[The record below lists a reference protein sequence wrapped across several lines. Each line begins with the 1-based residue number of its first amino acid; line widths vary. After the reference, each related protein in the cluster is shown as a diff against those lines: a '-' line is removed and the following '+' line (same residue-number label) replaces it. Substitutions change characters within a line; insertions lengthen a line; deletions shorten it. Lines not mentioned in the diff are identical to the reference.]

1 MSRWAKQIQMQCKI
15 PAIGIASSNIV
26 HYATGYNFKYNNGM
40 PIRYVSVPFPFT
52 GQPRVVDVGYVS
64 GKDMLSGEPL
74 MTAVVNAL
82 TSPLTAEEKMSGSP
96 PEEAVAPRLLS
107 PDSEENLR
115 QLFDDKEWT
124 DFNSIILPTEKRVAA
139 MLKGTSHKPD
149 EVIKTINITGG
160 ARQLTVEKVAINAV
174 MAGASPEHFP
184 VILALATQAPFG
196 NSTSSM
202 ANMVVISGPIRNRLK
217 FNCGTNAMGPYNKS
231 NAVVGRAFTLM
242 SKTAGDLRNNVNA
255 WETLGNTMQYNN
267 MCYGENEEALPAG
280 WDPLHVEMGFKRTDN
295 VLTVGT
301 GWSSIA
307 SVGASQSI
315 YPTHFLMRDY
325 MSSFCASGSAA
336 TIVMDPTVAG
346 LLKDVHGFKTKA
358 QLSEWF
364 SQNVTKTNA
373 SYWGNG
379 VIQST
384 AVPFALQGLEPY
396 ASWRKLPDDA
406 LIKPFT
412 NSKAIHVV
420 VAGGKVQTMWFVTDF
435 GIRRGVSIDEWA

>member
-1 MSRWAKQIQMQCKI
+1 MQCKI

-26 HYATGYNFKYNNGM
+26 HYATDYDFKYNNGM

-52 GQPRVVDVGYVS
+52 GQPRAVDVGYVS
-64 GKDMLSGEPL
+64 GKDMLTGQPL
-74 MTAVVNAL
+74 MSALVSAL
-82 TSPLTAEEKMSGSP
+82 TSPLTADEKISGAP
-96 PEEAVAPRLLS
+96 PEEAVEPRLLP
-107 PDSEENLR
+107 PDFEENLR
-115 QLFDDKEWT
+115 QLFDEKEWT
-124 DFNSIILPTEKRVAA
+124 DFNSIILPTERRVTA

-149 EVIKTINITGG
+149 EVVKTINITGG

-174 MAGASPEHFP
+174 MAGASPEHLP
-184 VILALATQAPFG
+184 VILALSTQAPFG

-217 FNCGTNAMGPYNKS
+217 FNCGTNAMGPYNRS

-255 WETLGNTMQYNN
+255 WETLGSNLQYNN

-280 WDPLHVEMGFKRTDN
+280 WDPLHVEMGFKPTDS
-295 VLTVGT
+295 VVSVGT

-307 SVGASQSI
+307 SVGASQVI

-325 MSSFCASGSAA
+325 MGSFCASGSAA
-336 TIVMDPTVAG
+336 TIVIDPTVAE
-346 LLKDVHGFKTKA
+346 LLKNVHGFKTKA

-364 SQNVTKTNA
+364 SQNVTKTAA

-379 VIQST
+379 VIQSI

-412 NSKAIHVV
+412 NPKAIHVV

-435 GIRRGVSIDEWA
+435 GIRRGVLIDDWA

>member
-1 MSRWAKQIQMQCKI
+1 MQCKI

-52 GQPRVVDVGYVS
+52 GQPRAVDVGYVS
-64 GKDMLSGEPL
+64 GKDMLTGQPL

-82 TSPLTAEEKMSGSP
+82 TGPLTAEEMVSGAP
-96 PEEAVAPRLLS
+96 PEEAVEPRLLP
-107 PDSEENLR
+107 PDSDENLR
-115 QLFDDKEWT
+115 QLFEDKEWT
-124 DFNSIILPTEKRVAA
+124 DFNSIILPTEKRVTA
-139 MLKGTSHKPD
+139 MLKGTSRKPD

-174 MAGASPEHFP
+174 MAGASPEHLP

-202 ANMVVISGPIRNRLK
+202 ANMIVISGPIRDRLK
-217 FNCGTNAMGPYNKS
+217 FNCGTNAMGPYNRS
-231 NAVVGRAFTLM
+231 NAVVGRAFALM

-255 WETLGNTMQYNN
+255 WETLGSNFQYNS

-280 WDPLHVEMGFKRTDN
+280 WDPLHVEMGFKPTDN
-295 VLTVGT
+295 VLSVGM

-346 LLKDVHGFKTKA
+346 LLKDVHGFKSKA

-364 SQNVTKTNA
+364 SQNVTKTAA

-412 NSKAIHVV
+412 NPKAIHVV

-435 GIRRGVSIDEWA
+435 SIRRGVLIDDWA

>member
-1 MSRWAKQIQMQCKI
+1 MSRWAKEIEMQCKI

-26 HYATGYNFKYNNGM
+26 HYATGYVAKYQTGM

-52 GQPRVVDVGYVS
+52 GQPKAIDVGYVT
-64 GKDMLSGEPL
+64 GKDMLSGQPL
-74 MTAVVNAL
+74 MAAVVGGL
-82 TSPLTAEEKMSGSP
+82 TAPLTAEEKISGTP
-96 PEEAVAPRLLS
+96 PEEPVEPRLLA
-107 PDSEENLR
+107 PDTEDNLR
-115 QLFDDKEWT
+115 VMFEEKEWT
-124 DFNSIILPTEKRVAA
+124 DFNTIILPTEKRVTE

-149 EVIKTINITGG
+149 EVVKTINITGG
-160 ARQLTVEKVAINAV
+160 ARPLTVEKVAINAV

-202 ANMVVISGPIRNRLK
+202 ANMVVISGPIRNKLK
-217 FNCGTNAMGPYNKS
+217 FNCGTNAMGPYNRS

-255 WETLGNTMQYNN
+255 WETLGNTAQYNN
-267 MCYGENEEALPAG
+267 MCYGENEEALPEG
-280 WDPLHVEMGFKRTDN
+280 WDPLHVQTGFKRNDN

-301 GWSSIA
+301 GWSAIA

-315 YPTHFLMRDY
+315 YPTHYLMRDY

-336 TIVMDPTVAG
+336 TVVIDPTVAG
-346 LLKDVHGFKTKA
+346 LLKDTHGFKTKE

-364 SQNVTKTNA
+364 SQNIQKTAA

-384 AVPFALQGLEPY
+384 AVPLALQGLEPY

-412 NSKAIHVV
+412 NSRAIHVI
-420 VAGGKVQTMWFVTDF
+420 VAGGGVQTMWFVTDY
-435 GIRRGVSIDEWA
+435 GIRRGVSIDDWM

>member
-1 MSRWAKQIQMQCKI
+1 VSRWAKQIQMQCKI

-26 HYATGYNFKYNNGM
+26 HYATGYVFKYQNGM

-52 GQPRVVDVGYVS
+52 GQPRAVDVGYVT
-64 GKDMLSGEPL
+64 GKDMLTGQPL
-74 MTAVVNAL
+74 MGAVVNAL
-82 TSPLTAEEKMSGSP
+82 TAPLTADEKISGAP
-96 PEEAVAPRLLS
+96 PEESLEPRLLE

-115 QLFDDKEWT
+115 VLFEDKEWT
-124 DFNSIILPTEKRVAA
+124 DFNSIILPTEKRVME
-139 MLKGTSHKPD
+139 MLKGTSRKPD
-149 EVIKTINITGG
+149 EVVTTVNITGG

-174 MAGASPEHFP
+174 MAGATPDHFP

-202 ANMVVISGPIRNRLK
+202 ANTVVINGPIRNKLK

-255 WETLGNTMQYNN
+255 WETLGSNLQYNN
-267 MCYGENEEALPAG
+267 ICYGENEEALPEG
-280 WDPLHVEMGFKRTDN
+280 WAPLHVQMGFKPTDS
-295 VLTVGT
+295 VVTVGT

-307 SVGASQSI
+307 SVGASQII
-315 YPTHFLMRDY
+315 YPTHYLMRDY

-346 LLKDVHGFKTKA
+346 LLKDAHGFQTKE

-364 SQNVTKTNA
+364 SQNVQKTA
-373 SYWGNG
+373 GSYWGNG
-379 VIQST
+379 VIQSI
-384 AVPFALQGLEPY
+384 AVPFAIQGLEPY

-412 NSKAIHVV
+412 NPKAIHVV

-435 GIRRGVSIDEWA
+435 GIRRGVRIDDWA

>member
-1 MSRWAKQIQMQCKI
+1 MSRWAKQIQLECKI

-26 HYATGYNFKYNNGM
+26 QYATGYVQKYQTGM

-52 GQPRVVDVGYVS
+52 GQPRAVDVGYVT
-64 GKDMLSGEPL
+64 GKDMLTGQPM
-74 MTAVVNAL
+74 MTAIVKAL
-82 TSPLTAEEKMSGSP
+82 SDPLTAEEKISGSP
-96 PEEAVAPRLLS
+96 EAEAEPRFLA

-115 QLFDDKEWT
+115 QLFEDREWT
-124 DFNSIILPTEKRVAA
+124 DFNSIVLPTEKRVTN
-139 MLKGTSHKPD
+139 MLKGTSRKAS

-160 ARQLTVEKVAINAV
+160 ARELTVEKVAISAV
-174 MAGASPEHFP
+174 MAGASPEQLP
-184 VILALATQAPFG
+184 VILAIATQAPFG

-202 ANMVVISGPIRNRLK
+202 ANMVVISGPIRNKLK
-217 FNCGTNAMGPYNKS
+217 FNCGTNAMGPYSRS

-267 MCYGENEEALPAG
+267 QCYGENEEALPEG
-280 WDPLHVEMGFKRTDN
+280 WDPLHVEMGFRPTDS
-295 VLTVGT
+295 VVSVGT
-301 GWSSIA
+301 GWSSVA
-307 SVGASQSI
+307 SVGASQVI
-315 YPTHFLMRDY
+315 YPTHHLMRDY

-384 AVPFALQGLEPY
+384 AVPFALAGLEPY

-412 NSKAIHVV
+412 NPKAIHVV

-435 GIRRGVSIDEWA
+435 GIRRGVKIDDWA

>member
-1 MSRWAKQIQMQCKI
+1 VSRWAKQIQMQCKI
-15 PAIGIASSNIV
+15 PAIGVASSNIV
-26 HYATGYNFKYNNGM
+26 HYAIGYDFKYNNGM

-52 GQPRVVDVGYVS
+52 GQPREVDIGYVS
-64 GKDMLSGEPL
+64 GKDQLSGRPL
-74 MTAVVNAL
+74 MTAVVDAL
-82 TSPLTAEEKMSGSP
+82 TKPLTPEEKISGAP
-96 PEEAVAPRLLS
+96 PDEDVEPRLLG

-115 QLFDDKEWT
+115 QLFEDKEWT
-124 DFNSIILPTEKRVAA
+124 DFNSIILPTEKRVTA

-160 ARQLTVEKVAINAV
+160 ARQLTVEKVAISAV
-174 MAGASPEHFP
+174 MAGASPEQLP
-184 VILALATQAPFG
+184 VILAVATQAPFG

-202 ANMVVISGPIRNRLK
+202 ANMVVISGPIRNKLK
-217 FNCGTNAMGPYNKS
+217 FNCGTNAMGPYNRS

-267 MCYGENEEALPAG
+267 MCYGENEEALPEG
-280 WDPLHVEMGFKRTDN
+280 WEPLHVEMGFKPTDN
-295 VLTVGT
+295 VVTVGT

-315 YPTHFLMRDY
+315 YPTHYLMRDY
-325 MSSFCASGSAA
+325 MGSFCASGSAA
-336 TIVMDPTVAG
+336 TVVMDPTVAG
-346 LLKDVHGFKTKA
+346 LLKDTHGFKTKA

-364 SQNVTKTNA
+364 SQNVTKTA
-373 SYWGNG
+373 GSYWGNG

-384 AVPFALQGLEPY
+384 AVPFALAGLEPY
-396 ASWRKLPDDA
+396 ASWHKLSDDA

-412 NSKAIHVV
+412 NAKAIHIV

-435 GIRRGVSIDEWA
+435 GIRRGVLIDDWA

>member
-1 MSRWAKQIQMQCKI
+1 MSRWAKQIEMECKI

-52 GQPRVVDVGYVS
+52 GQPRAVDVGYVA
-64 GKDMLSGEPL
+64 GKDFLTGQPL
-74 MTAVVNAL
+74 MTAVVSAL
-82 TSPLTAEEKMSGSP
+82 TSPLTAEEKISGAP
-96 PEEAVAPRLLS
+96 PEEAVEPRFLP

-115 QLFDDKEWT
+115 RMFDDKEWT
-124 DFNSIILPTEKRVAA
+124 DFNSIILPTEKRVAE

-149 EVIKTINITGG
+149 EVVITVNITGG

-174 MAGASPEHFP
+174 MAGALPEHLP

-202 ANMVVISGPIRNRLK
+202 ANMIVVSGPIRNRLN

-255 WETLGNTMQYNN
+255 WETLGSNFQYNN
-267 MCYGENEEALPAG
+267 MCFGENEEGLPEG
-280 WDPLHVEMGFKRTDN
+280 WDPLHVQMGFKPTDN

-325 MSSFCASGSAA
+325 MGSFCASGSSA

-346 LLKDVHGFKTKA
+346 LLKDTHGFNTKA

-364 SQNVTKTNA
+364 SQNVEKTAA

-384 AVPFALQGLEPY
+384 AVPLALQGLEPY
-396 ASWRKLPDDA
+396 ASWRKLPGDA

-412 NSKAIHVV
+412 NSRAIHVV
-420 VAGGKVQTMWFVTDF
+420 VAGGKVQTMWIVTDF
-435 GIRRGVSIDEWA
+435 GMRRGVLIDDWM

>member
-1 MSRWAKQIQMQCKI
+1 MSRWAKQIQMECKI

-26 HYATGYNFKYNNGM
+26 YYATGYVQKYQTGM

-52 GQPRVVDVGYVS
+52 GQPRAVDVGYVS
-64 GKDMLSGEPL
+64 GKDMLTGQP
-74 MTAVVNAL
+74 MTTAISKAL
-82 TSPLTAEEKMSGSP
+82 TDPLTAEERISGPSA
-96 PEEAVAPRLLS
+96 EAEAEPRLLA
-107 PDSEENLR
+107 PDFEENLR
-115 QLFDDKEWT
+115 QLFEDREWT
-124 DFNSIILPTEKRVAA
+124 DFNSIVLPTEKRVTA
-139 MLKGTSHKPD
+139 MLKGTSRKPS
-149 EVIKTINITGG
+149 EVVKTINITGG
-160 ARQLTVEKVAINAV
+160 ARDLTVEKVAISAV

-184 VILALATQAPFG
+184 VILALATEAPFG

-217 FNCGTNAMGPYNKS
+217 FNCGTNAMGPYNRS

-267 MCYGENEEALPAG
+267 QCYGENEEALPEG
-280 WDPLHVEMGFKRTDN
+280 WDPLHVQMGFEPTDS
-295 VLTVGT
+295 VVSVGM

-307 SVGASQSI
+307 SVGASQAI
-315 YPTHFLMRDY
+315 YPTHHLMRDY

-336 TIVMDPTVAG
+336 TIVIDPTVAG
-346 LLKDVHGFKTKA
+346 LLSDVHGFKSKA
-358 QLSEWF
+358 QLSQWF
-364 SQNVTKTNA
+364 SENVTKRND

-384 AVPFALQGLEPY
+384 AVPFALAGLEPY

-412 NSKAIHVV
+412 NPKAIHVV

-435 GIRRGVSIDEWA
+435 GFRRGVKVDSWA

>member
-1 MSRWAKQIQMQCKI
+1 MSRWAKQIETECKI

-52 GQPRVVDVGYVS
+52 GQPRAVDVGYVA
-64 GKDMLSGEPL
+64 GKDFLTGQPL
-74 MTAVVNAL
+74 MTAVVSAL
-82 TSPLTAEEKMSGSP
+82 TSPLTAEEKISGAP
-96 PEEAVAPRLLS
+96 PEEAVEPRFLP

-115 QLFDDKEWT
+115 RMFDDKEWT
-124 DFNSIILPTEKRVAA
+124 DFNSIILPTEKRVTE

-149 EVIKTINITGG
+149 EVVKTINITGG

-174 MAGASPEHFP
+174 MAGALPEHLP
-184 VILALATQAPFG
+184 VILALSTQAPFG

-202 ANMVVISGPIRNRLK
+202 ANMIVVSGPIRNRLN

-255 WETLGNTMQYNN
+255 WETLGSNFQYNN
-267 MCYGENEEALPAG
+267 MCFGENEEGLPEG
-280 WDPLHVEMGFKRTDN
+280 WDPLHVQMGFKPTDN

-325 MSSFCASGSAA
+325 MSSFCASGSSA

-346 LLKDVHGFKTKA
+346 LLKDTHGFNTKA

-364 SQNVTKTNA
+364 SQNVEKTAA

-384 AVPFALQGLEPY
+384 AVPLALQGLEPY
-396 ASWRKLPDDA
+396 ASWRKLPGDA

-412 NSKAIHVV
+412 NSRAIHVV
-420 VAGGKVQTMWFVTDF
+420 VAGGKVQTMWIVTDF
-435 GIRRGVSIDEWA
+435 GMRRGVLIDDWM

>member
-1 MSRWAKQIQMQCKI
+1 MSRWAKQIETECKI

-52 GQPRVVDVGYVS
+52 GQPRAVDVGYVA
-64 GKDMLSGEPL
+64 GKDFLTGQPL
-74 MTAVVNAL
+74 MTAVVSTL
-82 TSPLTAEEKMSGSP
+82 TSPLTAEEKISGAP
-96 PEEAVAPRLLS
+96 PEEAVEPRFL
-107 PDSEENLR
+107 PPESEENLR
-115 QLFDDKEWT
+115 RMFDDKEWT
-124 DFNSIILPTEKRVAA
+124 DFNSIILPTEKRVAE

-149 EVIKTINITGG
+149 EVVITVNITGG

-174 MAGASPEHFP
+174 MAGALPEHLP
-184 VILALATQAPFG
+184 VILALSTQAPFG

-202 ANMVVISGPIRNRLK
+202 ANMIVVSGPIRNRLN

-255 WETLGNTMQYNN
+255 WESLGSNLQYNN
-267 MCYGENEEALPAG
+267 LCFGENEENLPEG
-280 WDPLHVEMGFKRTDN
+280 WDPLHVQMGFKPDDD
-295 VLTVGT
+295 VV
-301 GWSSIA
+301 
-307 SVGASQSI
+307 SVGIGWTSISSVGGSQSL

-325 MSSFCASGSAA
+325 MRSLSASGSAA
-336 TIVMDPTVAG
+336 TILMDPTVAG
-346 LLKDVHGFKTKA
+346 LLKDTHGFKTKA
-358 QLSEWF
+358 QLTEWF
-364 SQNVTKTNA
+364 SQNVEKTA
-373 SYWGNG
+373 GSYWGNG

-396 ASWRKLPDDA
+396 ASWKKLPEDT

-412 NSKAIHVV
+412 NPGAIRVV
-420 VAGGKVQTMWFVTDF
+420 VTGGKIQTTWFVTDF
-435 GIRRGVSIDEWA
+435 GLRRGVKVDDWA

>member
-1 MSRWAKQIQMQCKI
+1 MQCKI

-40 PIRYVSVPFPFT
+40 PIRYVAVPFPFT
-52 GQPRVVDVGYVS
+52 GQPRAVDVGYVS
-64 GKDMLSGEPL
+64 GKDMLTGQPL
-74 MTAVVNAL
+74 MAAVVNAL
-82 TSPLTAEEKMSGSP
+82 TGPLTAEEMISGAP
-96 PEEAVAPRLLS
+96 PEEAIEPRLLS

-115 QLFDDKEWT
+115 QLFEDKEWT
-124 DFNSIILPTEKRVAA
+124 DFNSIILPTEKRVTA
-139 MLKGTSHKPD
+139 MLKGTSRKPD

-174 MAGASPEHFP
+174 MAGASPEHLP

-202 ANMVVISGPIRNRLK
+202 ANMMVISGPIRNRLK
-217 FNCGTNAMGPYNKS
+217 FNCGTNAMGPYNRS

-255 WETLGNTMQYNN
+255 WETLGSNFQYNN
-267 MCYGENEEALPAG
+267 MCYGENEEALPGG
-280 WDPLHVEMGFKRTDN
+280 WDPLHVEMGFKPTDN
-295 VLTVGT
+295 VLSIGT
-301 GWSSIA
+301 GWSSVA

-336 TIVMDPTVAG
+336 TLVMDPTVAE

-358 QLSEWF
+358 QFSEWL
-364 SQNVTKTNA
+364 SQNVTKTAA

-412 NSKAIHVV
+412 NPKAIHVV

-435 GIRRGVSIDEWA
+435 GIRRGVLIDDWA

>member
-1 MSRWAKQIQMQCKI
+1 VSRWAKQIQLECKI

-26 HYATGYNFKYNNGM
+26 QYATGYDFKYNNGM

-52 GQPRVVDVGYVS
+52 GQPRSVDVGYVA
-64 GKDMLSGEPL
+64 GKDMLTGQPL
-74 MTAVVNAL
+74 MTAVVKAL
-82 TSPLTAEEKMSGSP
+82 TAPLTAEEKISGAP
-96 PEEAVAPRLLS
+96 PEESGEPRLLA

-115 QLFDDKEWT
+115 QLFEDREWT
-124 DFNSIILPTEKRVAA
+124 DFNSIILPTEKRVTA
-139 MLKGTSHKPD
+139 MLKGTGQKPD
-149 EVIKTINITGG
+149 KVVKTINITGG
-160 ARQLTVEKVAINAV
+160 ARQLTVEKVAISAV

-202 ANMVVISGPIRNRLK
+202 ANMVVINGPIRNRLN
-217 FNCGTNAMGPYNKS
+217 FNCGTNAMGPYNRS

-255 WETLGNTMQYNN
+255 WETLGSNLQYNN
-267 MCYGENEEALPAG
+267 MCYGENEEALPEG
-280 WDPLHVEMGFKRTDN
+280 WNPLHVEMGFKPTDN
-295 VLTVGT
+295 VLSVGT

-325 MSSFCASGSAA
+325 MGAFCASGSAA
-336 TIVMDPTVAG
+336 TIVMDPTVAQ
-346 LLKDVHGFKTKA
+346 LLNDTYAFKTKA

-364 SQNVTKTNA
+364 SQNVTKTAA

-412 NSKAIHVV
+412 NAKAMHVV

-435 GIRRGVSIDEWA
+435 GIRRGVLIDDWA

>member
-1 MSRWAKQIQMQCKI
+1 VSRWAKQIQMQCKI

-52 GQPRVVDVGYVS
+52 GQPRSVDVGYVS
-64 GKDMLSGEPL
+64 GKDMLSGRPL
-74 MTAVVNAL
+74 MAAVVEAL
-82 TSPLTAEEKMSGSP
+82 TSPLTTEEKISGAPSD
-96 PEEAVAPRLLS
+96 EAVEPRLL
-107 PDSEENLR
+107 PADSEENLR

-124 DFNSIILPTEKRVAA
+124 DFNSIILPTEKRVTA
-139 MLKGTSHKPD
+139 MLKGTSRKPD

-174 MAGASPEHFP
+174 MAGASPEHLP

-202 ANMVVISGPIRNRLK
+202 ANMVVISGPIRDKLK
-217 FNCGTNAMGPYNKS
+217 FNCGTNAMGPYNRS

-267 MCYGENEEALPAG
+267 ICYAENEEALPDG
-280 WDPLHVEMGFKRTDN
+280 WDPLHVEMGFKPTDN
-295 VLTVGT
+295 VLSVGT

-307 SVGASQSI
+307 SVGASQVI

-336 TIVMDPTVAG
+336 TIVIDPTVAG
-346 LLKDVHGFKTKA
+346 LLKDVHGFKTKT

-435 GIRRGVSIDEWA
+435 GIRRGVLIDDWA